1 MSKNLLVEISRMQEL
16 MGIQNKGLIMEQ
28 GIIPF
33 VKMFLKKGVTFEKAL
48 DDAAD
53 LLVSSGKMSRAD
65 VDEAIQILKNEKS
78 LVDDINRTYKKIPT
92 INDNVRIQTY
102 IDDLIKRSG
111 SKNLDNFIQ
120 KITTLTQKEV
130 DTMTSEGVKWLLAN
144 QKWEIIT
151 RSFNEI
157 FVPDIIKLLEGGL
170 NLTKV
175 KLNLT
180 DFENAFSSFCKNA
193 ADDFVEK
200 YKNNLQKMYDEKTI
214 NKKTGKVFIKTKDEL
229 DKLLSSADKEVGEPV
244 FEYFKKKFD
253 WRQSDELSSLI
264 EDYKKLN
271 KIDDSA
277 PSISKPIYGKNNPFE
292 KVKELDEEGKS
303 FFRGLDDSSKTG
315 DNFNLA
321 SASEDEIK
329 ILDDLDGRP
338 PITDLSEIP
347 PLRLDDIPEETADD
361 ITAGVESGNPFFTQA
376 FGGKSTYEIN
386 DQIFRA
392 YDILRNTIERLPIDE
407 TIRKPF
413 NDILWAIRNGKR
425 INATPEQLR
434 FIRNTLSNNEG
445 YSNIIENVL
454 QFPRATKMG
463 PLNRF
468 YWGTIEPLLYNYRQF
483 LTSETIR
490 DILRTVSLG
499 RYTPTAAVRNVS
511 DNFDDFLRTLENKLV
526 SFEPQN
532 LTNGE
537 VKQLKDKFLKLQSG
551 LIQNDPQG
559 YYNTLYKNLDE
570 YLRSQLGNSPEA
582 YKNWVK
588 IQEKFMQE
596 NGDSWRYVAWKNIV
610 NDPSVENRI
619 RQQIADIES
628 NKDPLQTVV
637 QFSPVDEAQKLITKI
652 RKSTYVKKK
661 MLSLLVTGSFRTPEE
676 MMQFMIKNGYGRI
689 QKKVAFNGQVRSL
702 FNVTAGGA
710 NFALGYFYKTVVT
723 PLIGGFLYAAVM
735 EASEYFT
742 DNTEIDNKGF
752 LTVWYDSMIN
762 GLTKGD
768 FLADLFDSDE
778 FKFSGWYGIFEP
790 ILDVPSRMS
799 PLYSI
804 IKTTIESRYTVDKK
818 TPDEKIDEEVDY
830 TINKL
835 LSVYNQNPKETDK
848 KIMYEYKEFIIT
860 MSNMGIV
867 DKNKATEINKNM
879 SVIINVTPQTRKEIK
894 DKIKQLYKGKEAETI
909 LDSDVQ
915 QDIAQNKIVYIV
927 VNNTKDGTYV
937 LSKTKEKQ
945 ENFAKNEIVFLK
957 PKYKDIISKEN
968 VQTTIHKLN
977 ELEF

>member
-1 MSKNLLVEISRMQEL
+1 MSKNLLVEISRIQEL
-16 MGIQNKGLIMEQ
+16 MGIQDKGLIMEQ
-28 GIIPF
+28 GIMPF
-33 VKMFLKKGVTFEKAL
+33 VKMFLKKGVTFEKAI

-53 LLVSSGKMSRAD
+53 LLVSSGKMSRAE
-65 VDEAIQILKNEKS
+65 VDEAIKILKNEKA

-157 FVPDIIKLLEGGL
+157 FVPDIIKLLEGGF

-200 YKNNLQKMYDEKTI
+200 YKNTLQKMYDEKTVD
-214 NKKTGKVFIKTKDEL
+214 KKTGKVFIKTKDEL
-229 DKLLSSADKEVGEPV
+229 DKLLLSADKEVGEPV

-253 WRQSDELSSLI
+253 WRQSDEISSLI

-303 FFRGLDDSSKTG
+303 FFRGLDDSAETS

-321 SASEDEIK
+321 SASENEIK
-329 ILDDLDGRP
+329 ILDELGVRP
-338 PITDLSEIP
+338 PVTDQSEIP

-361 ITAGVESGNPFFTQA
+361 ITAGVESSNPFFTQA

-386 DQIFRA
+386 DEIFRA
-392 YDILRNTIERLPIDE
+392 YDILNNTIENMPIKE
-407 TIRKPF
+407 ELRKPF
-413 NDILWAIRNGKR
+413 DDVLWAIRNGKR
-425 INATPEQLR
+425 INPTPEQLR
-434 FIRNTLSNNEG
+434 FIRNTLSNNQG
-445 YSNIIENVL
+445 YADVIENVL

-468 YWGTIEPLLYNYRQF
+468 YWGTIEPLIYKYRQL
-483 LTSETIR
+483 LTTETIE
-490 DILRTVSLG
+490 DIISTVSLG
-499 RYTPTAAVRNVS
+499 RYSPTLAVRNVS

-532 LTNGE
+532 LSNGE
-537 VKQLKDKFLKLQSG
+537 IKQLKDKFLKLQSG
-551 LIQNDPQG
+551 LMKNDPQG

-570 YLRSQLGNSPEA
+570 YLRSQLRNSPEA

-588 IQEKFMQE
+588 IQQKFMEE
-596 NGDSWRYVAWKNIV
+596 NGDDWRYVAWKNII

-619 RQQIADIES
+619 RQQISDIE
-628 NKDPLQTVV
+628 NKKDPFQTVV
-637 QFSPVDEAQKLITKI
+637 EFSPVDEAQKLITKL
-652 RKSTYVKKK
+652 KNSKPFKKRL
-661 MLSLLVTGSFRTPEE
+661 LSLLVTGSFRTPEE
-676 MMQFMIKNGYGRI
+676 MMQFMIKNGYGRV
-689 QKKVAFNGQVRSL
+689 KKNIVVNGQVRTI
-702 FNVTAGGA
+702 FNVSAGGA
-710 NFALGYFYKTVVT
+710 NFLLGYFWKNIIT
-723 PLIGGFLYAAVM
+723 PFVGGAAYASIM
-735 EASEYFT
+735 ELSEFFSG
-742 DNTEIDNKGF
+742 NTEYDNKGF
-752 LTVWYDSMIN
+752 VTVFYDSFIN
-762 GLTKGD
+762 GLVKGD
-768 FLADLFDSDE
+768 FLEDFLNSDE
-778 FKFSGWYGIFEP
+778 FKYSGWYQIFEP
-790 ILDVPSRMS
+790 ILDVPSKFS
-799 PLYSI
+799 PLYSGL
-804 IKTTIESRYTVDKK
+804 KTFIESRFMVDKK
-818 TPDEKIDEEVDY
+818 TVDEKIEERIDE
-830 TINKL
+830 TIDKL
-835 LSVYNQNPKETDK
+835 LRIYNQNPEASDK

-860 MSNMGIV
+860 MSDMGIV

-879 SVIINVTPQTRKEIK
+879 SVIINVTPQTRKKIK

-909 LDSDVQ
+909 LDTDVQ
-915 QDIAQNKIVYIV
+915 QDITQNKIVYIV